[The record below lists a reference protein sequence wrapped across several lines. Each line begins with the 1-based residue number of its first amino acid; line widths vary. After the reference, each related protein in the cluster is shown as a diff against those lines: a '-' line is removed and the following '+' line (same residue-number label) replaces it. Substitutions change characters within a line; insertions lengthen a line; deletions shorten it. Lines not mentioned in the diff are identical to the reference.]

1 MQVKLWPTFG
11 WRGGDYRL
19 SPVTRLFSCPDR
31 TEPRHLLAV
40 DLARGIGAIAI
51 LFWHYQHFFYHGT
64 THASPLAIEQ
74 QPLLGVFGLLYR
86 HGDTAVQFFWLL
98 SGFVFAATYCGRNV
112 SAGAFVRA
120 RVSRLYPLHLLTL
133 IVVAA
138 LQVISFRLLGHAQI
152 YANNDA
158 YHFILQLFF
167 ASSWGLER
175 GASFNGP
182 IWSVS
187 VEILVYAIFWLCL
200 RRIFARGIAL
210 PLGVA
215 AMAIIARTVAPP
227 GDLKLISD
235 CLAHFFIGVAAYVAY
250 RTVKDTPRALLW
262 VGGLL
267 ALVGAM
273 AVQAPGPP
281 ATAGMVLLL
290 TGMLILV
297 SALEAFTLRH
307 KTVRHLERLRWIGDS
322 SYGTYLWHVPIQ
334 IVTLI
339 VLDRLRIDHDIAKN
353 PLFLTGFLASTM
365 TVARLSYLFFERPI
379 RDRLRAPA

>member
-11 WRGGDYRL
+11 WRGGDYR
-19 SPVTRLFSCPDR
+19 SAIVTRLFSCPDR
-31 TEPRHLLAV
+31 TEPHHLLAV

-64 THASPLAIEQ
+64 AHASPLRFEQ
-74 QPLLGVFGLLYR
+74 QPLFGVFGLLYL
-86 HGDTAVQFFWLL
+86 HGDSAVQFFWLL
-98 SGFVFAATYCGRNV
+98 SGFVFASTYSGRNV
-112 SAGAFVRA
+112 SVGAFVRA

-152 YANNDA
+152 YANNDS
-158 YHFILQLFF
+158 YHFILNLFF

-210 PLGVA
+210 PLSVA
-215 AMAIIARTVAPP
+215 AMALVVRTVVPP
-227 GDLKLISD
+227 GDLKQISD

-250 RTVKDTPRALLW
+250 RTVGDKPHVLLS

-267 ALVGAM
+267 SLVGAM
-273 AVQAPGPP
+273 AVQAPGP
-281 ATAGMVLLL
+281 ATTAGMILLL
-290 TGMLILV
+290 SGMLILV
-297 SALEAFTLRH
+297 SAVDALTHRH
-307 KTVRHLERLRWIGDS
+307 KTVRHLDRLRWIGDN

-339 VLDRLRIDHDIAKN
+339 VLDRLRIDHDIARN
-353 PLFLTGFLASTM
+353 PLFLAGFLATTM